1 MDWDHLRH
9 FLELARTG
17 TLVGAAR
24 RLGVDH
30 TTVSRRLAALE
41 KQLGAAL
48 FAREAG
54 GHRLTEAGRQ
64 LLVSVEA
71 MEAAVSG
78 IEQWVPAGQQGP
90 SGLVRIGATEGF
102 GTQMLTGALARLA
115 LAHPGLSIDL
125 LALPRM
131 VHLSRREADIV
142 ISLERPTRGS
152 VVVARLTDYRLHL
165 YGSREYLARRPL
177 VTRREDLARHDF
189 VSYVDDLLFSKE
201 LQILEELHR
210 PQRFAFRSTSITAQ
224 YEAVRGGL
232 GLAVLP
238 AFLADRDPLLQR
250 VLGESARFTRT
261 FWMSMPAEAKHQL
274 RIKVV
279 WDYLKEVVQN
289 MQSQLNPP

>member
-90 SGLVRIGATEGF
+90 VL
-102 GTQMLTGALARLA
+102 LD
-115 LAHPGLSIDL
+115 HPSVPGH
-125 LALPRM
+125 PF
-131 VHLSRREADIV
+131 
-142 ISLERPTRGS
+142 RPFRPAG
-152 VVVARLTDYRLHL
+152 RYRLS
-165 YGSREYLARRPL
+165 GR
-177 VTRREDLARHDF
+177 
-189 VSYVDDLLFSKE
+189 
-201 LQILEELHR
+201 
-210 PQRFAFRSTSITAQ
+210 
-224 YEAVRGGL
+224 
-232 GLAVLP
+232 
-238 AFLADRDPLLQR
+238 
-250 VLGESARFTRT
+250 
-261 FWMSMPAEAKHQL
+261 
-274 RIKVV
+274 
-279 WDYLKEVVQN
+279 
-289 MQSQLNPP
+289 